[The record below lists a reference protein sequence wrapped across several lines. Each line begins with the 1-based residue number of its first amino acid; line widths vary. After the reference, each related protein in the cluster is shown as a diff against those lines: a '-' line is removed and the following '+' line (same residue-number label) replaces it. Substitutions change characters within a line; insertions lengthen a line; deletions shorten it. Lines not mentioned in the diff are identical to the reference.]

1 VYRRILYP
9 TDGSEGAREA
19 FRHALDLADRHDAT
33 LHVLNVVSDARW
45 SMFDEEGGAV
55 TSVDVEAI
63 QESLEERG
71 SNVVSET
78 AEEAT
83 DRDVDCV
90 ADVVTGGP
98 PHRSILDYVE
108 DNDIELVVMG
118 THGRQGFDR
127 LLMGSVAEKVVRAS
141 PVPVLTVKMREE
153 ADTEGSED
161 GEDGEGERRA
171 DREGDGG
178 IETETGTGTAGDGHD

>member
-19 FRHALDLADRHDAT
+19 FEHALYLADRHDAT

-71 SNVVSET
+71 STVVSET

-90 ADVVTGGP
+90 TDVVTGGP

-108 DNDIELVVMG
+108 DNDVDLVVMG
-118 THGRQGFDR
+118 THGRRGFDR

-153 ADTEGSED
+153 AED
-161 GEDGEGERRA
+161 EEGEGESRA
-171 DREGDGG
+171 DREEG
-178 IETETGTGTAGDGHD
+178 AHD